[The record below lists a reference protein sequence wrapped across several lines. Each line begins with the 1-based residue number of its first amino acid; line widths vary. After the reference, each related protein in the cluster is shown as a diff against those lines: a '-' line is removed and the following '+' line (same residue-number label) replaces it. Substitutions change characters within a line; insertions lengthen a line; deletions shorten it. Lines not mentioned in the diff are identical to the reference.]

1 MTNYGGE
8 FHDNRVHSDLRDRN
22 DDQSHDH
29 SHDHSHHVH
38 NRDHGHRNHDP
49 YLLCDVHRG
58 HIRDLDGEDIQLHD
72 DTQEEDVHQ
81 RKDEHNHLVH
91 GMGYQMHSFI
101 IRAGL
106 LR

>member
-1 MTNYGGE
+1 MTSYDGG
-8 FHDNRVHSDLRDRN
+8 FHDNHVHSDPRDRN
-22 DDQSHDH
+22 DDSHDQSHDH
-29 SHDHSHHVH
+29 SHVH
-38 NRDHGHRNHDP
+38 NRDHDRRNHDP

-72 DTQEEDVHQ
+72 DSLEEDVHQ
-81 RKDEHNHLVH
+81 HKDERNHLVH